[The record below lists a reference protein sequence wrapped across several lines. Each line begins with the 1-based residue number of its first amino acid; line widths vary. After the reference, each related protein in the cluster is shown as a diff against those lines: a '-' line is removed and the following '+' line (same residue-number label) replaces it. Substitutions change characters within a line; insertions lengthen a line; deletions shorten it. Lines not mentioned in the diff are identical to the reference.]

1 MFKNSLFIF
10 VLTVVLVSCSG
21 VKKQNMEIEHAQEI
35 QAFLETL
42 AFENLDKCYPEK
54 ASWTQAAL
62 LKKSIE
68 VDYKFSDDCNLQGKF
83 EASYLDEVPMQFQLK
98 DKEFGNFKQAKAL
111 VKLHIHQHRNGVYY
125 GFEVK
130 EGSLIGPKE
139 VVQFTAKYKVDT
151 DPLTNELKPGSE
163 KGEIS
168 ILVPGPKKVIK
179 QTFPFSF
186 N

>member
-35 QAFLETL
+35 QTFLETL

-68 VDYKFSDDCNLQGKF
+68 VDYKFSIQIF
-83 EASYLDEVPMQFQLK
+83 
-98 DKEFGNFKQAKAL
+98 
-111 VKLHIHQHRNGVYY
+111 
-125 GFEVK
+125 
-130 EGSLIGPKE
+130 
-139 VVQFTAKYKVDT
+139 
-151 DPLTNELKPGSE
+151 
-163 KGEIS
+163 
-168 ILVPGPKKVIK
+168 
-179 QTFPFSF
+179 
-186 N
+186 